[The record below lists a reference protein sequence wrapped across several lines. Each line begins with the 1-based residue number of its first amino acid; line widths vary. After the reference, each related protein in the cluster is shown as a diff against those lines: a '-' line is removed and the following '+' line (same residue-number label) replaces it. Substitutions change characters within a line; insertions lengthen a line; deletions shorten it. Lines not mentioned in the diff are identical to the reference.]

1 MRLFQRNS
9 LRLILSSVILIGLVS
24 CEPEHSKD
32 EPLPTQYDQTI
43 YIGSN
48 NRIVYA
54 FDPVTSNQKWQI
66 TVDEEVIATPLVLDN
81 HLWVVTKRGSVY
93 KIDKVNGQE
102 INKRNLSGDIYATP
116 LIHNGLLYVAAGNTL
131 HNINTETLFSDWTF
145 DAGSAI
151 TASPVV
157 HEIAGVFGE
166 YIFVATTGNRIRGY
180 NLTVQ
185 DELVAPRQVQ
195 YAVPQAGSFQSTPFI
210 ASDSIMY
217 VGNDNG
223 YVYAIYMTDST
234 IKWEFQSGGAVK
246 STPICVGGNILFG
259 SYDRHVYSI
268 DSIGGAVRWKFKS
281 GDRVHASPIVHSQ
294 YVYIG
299 SYDLNF
305 YCLDIIDGTVF
316 WKQGAFGIVKSSAIY
331 HNGSIYF
338 ASYDKN
344 LYKLNALDGKQDWV
358 RNINSQS
365 QCSPMLDYIS
375 GVALPSV
382 SGNYKVYGQ

>member
-1 MRLFQRNS
+1 MKLFQRNS
-9 LRLILSSVILIGLVS
+9 IRLMLSSAILFGFAS
-24 CEPEHSKD
+24 CEPEHSSDK
-32 EPLPTQYDQTI
+32 PLPTQYEQTL

-48 NRIVYA
+48 NRVVYA
-54 FDPVTSNQKWQI
+54 FDPVSSNQKWQLN
-66 TVDEEVIATPLVLDN
+66 VNEEVVATPVVLEDYI
-81 HLWVVTKRGSVY
+81 WVASKNGTIY
-93 KIDKVNGQE
+93 KINKVNGQE
-102 INKRNLSGDIYATP
+102 VDRRSLGGDILATP
-116 LIHNGLLYVAAGNTL
+116 LIHNGNLYVASGSTL
-131 HNINTETLFSDWTF
+131 HNINTETLMSNWTF

-180 NLTVQ
+180 NLSTQ
-185 DELVAPRQVQ
+185 DPMVAPPQVQ
-195 YAVPQAGSFQSTPFI
+195 YAPPQAGSFQATPFI

-223 YVYAIYMTDST
+223 YLYAIYMTDSVV
-234 IKWEFQSGGAVK
+234 KWEFQTGGAIK

-259 SYDRHVYSI
+259 SYDRHVYSV
-268 DSIGGAVRWKFKS
+268 DSIAGAKRWSYKT

-316 WKQGAFGIVKSSAIY
+316 WKQPVFGIVKSSAIY
-331 HNGSIYF
+331 HNGSVYF

-358 RNINSQS
+358 KNINSQS
-365 QCSPMLDYIS
+365 QCSPMLDYVN

-382 SGNYKVYGQ
+382 SGNHKVYE